1 MSALLEINGL
11 TREFPAG
18 DEVVAV
24 LRDVNLSIAAGEMV
38 AIMGPSGSGKSTLMN
53 ILGCLDRPTRGSYK
67 VAGQE
72 TGSMEPDALAQ
83 LRREHFG
90 FIFQRYQLMGDLQ
103 AIGNVEIPAIY
114 AGIAASERHARSRT
128 LLERLGL
135 GERLHHRPGQLSGGQ
150 QQRVSIARALMNG
163 GDVILAD
170 EPTGALDQ
178 ASGREVMKILEELN
192 ADGHTIIIVTH
203 DPHVAE
209 HAHRIIEISDGQI
222 IADRRKP
229 DAPAPTKL
237 QRHTPPASASLLGDL
252 LGRLGEA
259 TRMALRAM
267 VNHRLR
273 TLLTMLGI
281 IIGIASVVSV
291 VALGEG
297 SRQMILADI
306 SAMGTNTIEVM
317 AGRGFGDRRAE
328 AVRTLRAEDAEALK
342 QLGFVD
348 SVTPSVTTGVGLRY
362 KNVDVSASITGVGDQ
377 FFRVMGYQFQD
388 GQAFDDIAIRQRAQE
403 AVIDDNTYKRL
414 FPNGESALG
423 QVILLSNVPVRIVG
437 VTANRNSPFMSSSSL
452 TVWIPYTTAMTRITG
467 QDYLRSFTIRINDAV
482 PSAVAEQG
490 ITKLLTQR
498 HGKQDFFL
506 TNFDSIRQTIEQ
518 TTKTITLLISSIAL
532 ISLIVGGIG
541 VMNIMLVS
549 VTERTQEI
557 GVRMAVGARQSDI
570 LRQFLIEAILVCLIG
585 GLLGV
590 GLALGAGAL
599 FDLAAGNFKMI
610 FSNTAIIGAFA
621 VSTLIGV
628 IFGFLPARNAA
639 RLDPID
645 ALARP

>member
-1 MSALLEINGL
+1 
-11 TREFPAG
+11 
-18 DEVVAV
+18 
-24 LRDVNLSIAAGEMV
+24 
-38 AIMGPSGSGKSTLMN
+38 
-53 ILGCLDRPTRGSYK
+53 
-67 VAGQE
+67 
-72 TGSMEPDALAQ
+72 
-83 LRREHFG
+83 
-90 FIFQRYQLMGDLQ
+90 
-103 AIGNVEIPAIY
+103 
-114 AGIAASERHARSRT
+114 
-128 LLERLGL
+128 
-135 GERLHHRPGQLSGGQ
+135 
-150 QQRVSIARALMNG
+150 
-163 GDVILAD
+163 
-170 EPTGALDQ
+170 
-178 ASGREVMKILEELN
+178 
-192 ADGHTIIIVTH
+192 
-203 DPHVAE
+203 
-209 HAHRIIEISDGQI
+209 
-222 IADRRKP
+222 
-229 DAPAPTKL
+229 
-237 QRHTPPASASLLGDL
+237 
-252 LGRLGEA
+252 
-259 TRMALRAM
+259 
-267 VNHRLR
+267 
-273 TLLTMLGI
+273 
-281 IIGIASVVSV
+281 
-291 VALGEG
+291 
-297 SRQMILADI
+297 
-306 SAMGTNTIEVM
+306 
-317 AGRGFGDRRAE
+317 
-328 AVRTLRAEDAEALK
+328 
-342 QLGFVD
+342 
-348 SVTPSVTTGVGLRY
+348 
-362 KNVDVSASITGVGDQ
+362 
-377 FFRVMGYQFQD
+377 MGYRFQY
-388 GQAFDDIAIRQRAQE
+388 GQAFDNIAIRHSPFAIRQRAQE
-403 AVIDDNTYKRL
+403 AVIDDNTYKHL

-423 QVILLSNVPVRIVG
+423 QVILLGNVPVRIVG
-437 VTANRNSPFMSSSSL
+437 VTANRNSPFISSSSL